1 MANQVDGKQIR
12 VRSEP
17 IDRLAKDWFVQAAS
31 SAYTV
36 PSDTL
41 TTIPG
46 VSFSLRSG
54 VTYVYYFDLELSS
67 SNTLGATINIATTY
81 SGSVSRFLQ
90 AGIMGSGPIGV
101 DNQVANSNGGE
112 LTASVSAFATGTWPS
127 RIHGLLDT
135 TSAGNLTVQARRNNG
150 TVTAQLQG
158 WVREL

>member
-17 IDRLAKDWFVQAAS
+17 IDRLDRDWFVGAAS

-36 PSDTL
+36 PSNTL

-46 VSFSLRSG
+46 VSFPLRSG
-54 VTYVYYFDLELSS
+54 ATYLFYFDLELSS
-67 SNTLGATINIATTY
+67 SNALGSTINIATTY

-90 AGIMGSGPIGV
+90 AGIMGSGPSGV
-101 DNQVANSNGGE
+101 DNQVANTNGGE
-112 LTASVSAFATGTWPS
+112 LTASVSALVTGTWPS